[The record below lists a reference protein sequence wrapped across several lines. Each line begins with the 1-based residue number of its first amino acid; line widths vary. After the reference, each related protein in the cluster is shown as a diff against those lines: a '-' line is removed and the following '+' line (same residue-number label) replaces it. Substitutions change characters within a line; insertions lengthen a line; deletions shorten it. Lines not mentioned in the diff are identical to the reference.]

1 VSLSALPALFIASS
15 TEGLPVAYDIQE
27 ALEHDCHATVWKQGV
42 FEASSTVLDDLLACL
57 KKPQFALFVFTPDD
71 SLRLRGA
78 SHRVVRDN
86 VVFEMGLFIGA
97 FGLPRCM
104 HIVPRGV
111 GDLHL
116 PSDLLGL
123 TALDYPVDRP
133 DKNRIAALGPA
144 CNKIRRRLRDAAVDM
159 PVAPPWTAT
168 TSASPPSTA
177 GLSLQRYLSAWD
189 SAPLVDDRSLLRA
202 GVILDA
208 ADASFPRDAIRRVFN
223 FLESLSE
230 AVLSGAVDEACA
242 RATFGPTL
250 AIFWPHA
257 ATLLAPPNHA
267 DDFWDP
273 APRIAELFRRWR

>member
-1 VSLSALPALFIASS
+1 MSGPALPALFIASS

-42 FEASSTVLDDLLACL
+42 YEPSRTVLEDLLARL
-57 KKPQFALFVFTPDD
+57 RTPQFALFVFTSDD
-71 SLRLRGA
+71 SLQLRGT

-111 GDLHL
+111 DELHL

-144 CNKIRRRLRDAAVDM
+144 CNRIRRRLREVAVDLRD
-159 PVAPPWTAT
+159 APALPAGN
-168 TSASPPSTA
+168 APAPSV
-177 GLSLQRYLSAWD
+177 GRLQRYLSAWE
-189 SAPLVDDRSLLRA
+189 SAPLVDDRALLRA
-202 GVILDA
+202 GVVLDPYDEA
-208 ADASFPRDAIRRVFN
+208 FPRDAIRRVFN
-223 FLESLSE
+223 FLESMSE
-230 AVLSGAVDEACA
+230 AVLSGAVDEDRA
-242 RATFGPTL
+242 RATFGAKL
-250 AIFWPHA
+250 VIFWPHA

-267 DDFWDP
+267 DDFWSP
-273 APRIAELFRRWR
+273 PPRIAELFQRWR